1 MYSTLGLLQALG
13 DLRKSGVRAEVVVV
27 GFDTSLE
34 LIEALQGGTID
45 ALISQRPHRMG
56 YLAVETTLKHLR
68 GEPVEPRI
76 DTGVELVTRERL
88 EEPEI
93 RELVGLE

>member
-1 MYSTLGLLQALG
+1 LEALN
-13 DLRKSGVRAEVVVV
+13 DLRKSGVQAKVVVV
-27 GFDTSLE
+27 GFDTSPKLVE
-34 LIEALQGGTID
+34 EMQDGTID

-68 GEPVEPRI
+68 GEKIEPRI

-88 EEPEI
+88 EKEPEI
-93 RELVGLE
+93 RKLVGLK